1 MFELFMLYMNV
12 KIKCENSFI
21 IPPALGAGDPIMV
34 ERVNVNIAPLPV
46 FTAPSERVII
56 NSSHPELLTG

>member
-1 MFELFMLYMNV
+1 M
-12 KIKCENSFI
+12 KIALEASGKDNII
-21 IPPALGAGDPIMV
+21 IPPALGAGDPVMV
-34 ERVNVNIAPLPV
+34 ERDNVDIAPLPV

>member
-1 MFELFMLYMNV
+1 MGISDV
-12 KIKCENSFI
+12 I

-34 ERVNVNIAPLPV
+34 ERVNVDIAPLPV

-56 NSSHPELLTG
+56 NSSRPELLTG